1 MALPNRNT
9 NNQSRTGAPQLHPHR
24 ASNAND
30 NRGGG
35 LSRAARPSI
44 QRPQR
49 PAAPP
54 QVQAPA
60 QPEPELDFDD
70 GMSDG
75 AYNDNAYSDDY
86 TSQQVSQY
94 EQAAPQQIQPQ
105 YQQQQQVPAQPPVMQ
120 QSSAGNMSSMF
131 DNITP
136 QQAQAFMNNNNGINN
151 QYNVQSNNANMNM
164 NNASNN
170 DSSSNDK
177 GSKNKK
183 RTKYNRNNKSELKK
197 DSAVSESQAR
207 VWRWVIT
214 GLLIVFVLLGF
225 KNAFIPPK
233 TLSQAEVQS
242 IAMQTAGLTG
252 FPMES
257 GASIA
262 EAFIEAYIPVSG
274 DSAATAMLASFYN
287 GTKFDSANPSSITGN
302 LPQTTG
308 VTQNI
313 KAGPFIYKETPIDK
327 NTANFVIG
335 ALIYR
340 NVDNKPVLAGKSEN
354 IEYKWVYFN
363 VGVYYN
369 DKKNTF
375 SIDKN
380 SPTMVAEPTMS
391 ATGELANPQAP
402 GSGETDDTVTNE
414 AKDTVV
420 NFMKAWGNSDQSAL
434 STLASK
440 DKTTNVMEGLNGNYT
455 LSTDSS
461 GLQFEAYG
469 PSGDKYY
476 RGLVTVQWVD
486 QVTQAD
492 PTNNKAGSSVSYTS
506 KYVLKLEKTAD
517 GKYLVQ
523 DINPYYYVPDPD
535 SGSSSSDSSSE

>member
-9 NNQSRTGAPQLHPHR
+9 NNQTRTGAAQLHPHR
-24 ASNAND
+24 PSNAND
-30 NRGGG
+30 TRGGG
-35 LSRAARPSI
+35 LSRAARPTL

-49 PAAPP
+49 PSAPP
-54 QVQAPA
+54 RVQAPV
-60 QPEPELDFDD
+60 QSEPEPEMDFDD
-70 GMSDG
+70 GIPDG
-75 AYNDNAYSDDY
+75 AYDDNAYSDDY
-86 TSQQVSQY
+86 TSQQVNQY
-94 EQAAPQQIQPQ
+94 EQQPSAPQPPQ
-105 YQQQQQVPAQPPVMQ
+105 YQQAPVTPQQTVAQPSV
-120 QSSAGNMSSMF
+120 GNMASMF
-131 DNITP
+131 DNVTP
-136 QQAQAFMNNNNGINN
+136 QQAQAFMGGNAGMANN
-151 QYNVQSNNANMNM
+151 QYANASMNAN
-164 NNASNN
+164 NNVPDNN
-170 DSSSNDK
+170 SSGK
-177 GSKNKK
+177 AGKNKK
-183 RTKYNRNNKSELKK
+183 RNKYNRNNKSELKN
-197 DSAVSESQAR
+197 DAAVSESQAR
-207 VWRWVIT
+207 VWRWLIT
-214 GLLIVFVLLGF
+214 GFLVVLVLLGL

-262 EAFIEAYIPVSG
+262 EAFIEAYLPVSG
-274 DSAATAMLASFYN
+274 DSAAMATLTSFYN
-287 GTKFDSANPSSITGN
+287 GTKFDSTNQSVTSN
-302 LPQTTG
+302 VPQSNG
-308 VTQNI
+308 SVTQGI

-335 ALIYR
+335 ALVYR
-340 NVDNKPVLAGKSEN
+340 NVDNKPVLANKSEN
-354 IEYKWVYFN
+354 IEYKWIYFN

-391 ATGELANPQAP
+391 ATNDLANPKAP

-420 NFMKAWGNSDQSAL
+420 NFMKAWGASDQSAL
-434 STLASK
+434 STLVSK
-440 DKTTNVMEGLNGNYT
+440 DKTTSVMEGLNGNYT

-476 RGLVTVQWVD
+476 RGLVTVRWVD

-492 PTNNKAGSSVSYTS
+492 TANNKAGQTVTYTS

-523 DINPYYYVPDPD
+523 DINPYYYVPDPSSQP
-535 SGSSSSDSSSE
+535 SGSSDSSE